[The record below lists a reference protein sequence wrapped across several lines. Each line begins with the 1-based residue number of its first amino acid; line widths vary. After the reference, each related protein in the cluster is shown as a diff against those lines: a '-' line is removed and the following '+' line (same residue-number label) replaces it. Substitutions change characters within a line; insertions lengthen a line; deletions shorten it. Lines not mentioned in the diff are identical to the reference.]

1 MHIELQGIRKSFG
14 STRALWDF
22 DLSVPPSSVVALV
35 GENGAGKSTLLRM
48 LAGIC
53 VPDEGLITYDSVI
66 FDREQMDLRKRLHFI
81 PDMPLL
87 FPEHTVAR
95 NISTFAALYGKDF
108 AGREE
113 EFSGQL
119 RETGCAPLMKRTAG
133 QLSRGQMWKVG
144 LACVAAIEP
153 ELLLADEPFASGMDE
168 LGMGAF
174 RRLALRLVCGGSTV
188 IYTTQMVGMAVEF
201 SDYVCVIRDGR
212 KAMLAD
218 SGSLREYLK
227 RDPQGAEHILRG
239 HIPAL

>member
-1 MHIELQGIRKSFG
+1 
-14 STRALWDF
+14 
-22 DLSVPPSSVVALV
+22 
-35 GENGAGKSTLLRM
+35 
-48 LAGIC
+48 
-53 VPDEGLITYDSVI
+53 
-66 FDREQMDLRKRLHFI
+66 
-81 PDMPLL
+81 
-87 FPEHTVAR
+87 
-95 NISTFAALYGKDF
+95 
-108 AGREE
+108 
-113 EFSGQL
+113 
-119 RETGCAPLMKRTAG
+119 MKRTAG

-144 LACVAAIEP
+144 LACIAAIEP

-218 SGSLREYLK
+218 SGSLREFLK

-239 HIPAL
+239 QIPAL